1 MHYLQITFDL
11 LKCQVGSHANKLNWR
26 QTSIFNDRIYFII
39 IQKSVFQF
47 SKHIQGII
55 LVCTREVIIEKYGF
69 LNLCIHTCRVMSS
82 TQHKQNQS
90 CLWKNALMLIRLYYW
105 RVARS
110 HSKAHIENVL
120 WQCKNRQNKLTIRII
135 FSNKTIFAIDKLPL

>member
-11 LKCQVGSHANKLNWR
+11 LKCQVGSHENILNWR
-26 QTSIFNDRIYFII
+26 QTSIFNDRIHIII

-47 SKHIQGII
+47 SKHIQAIV
-55 LVCTREVIIEKYGF
+55 LVCTREVIIEKYVF
-69 LNLCIHTCRVMSS
+69 LNWCIYTCRVMSS

-90 CLWKNALMLIRLYYW
+90 CLWKNALMLLPLYYW

-110 HSKAHIENVL
+110 HSKAHIENLL

-135 FSNKTIFAIDKLPL
+135 FSNKTIFAIDKLLL